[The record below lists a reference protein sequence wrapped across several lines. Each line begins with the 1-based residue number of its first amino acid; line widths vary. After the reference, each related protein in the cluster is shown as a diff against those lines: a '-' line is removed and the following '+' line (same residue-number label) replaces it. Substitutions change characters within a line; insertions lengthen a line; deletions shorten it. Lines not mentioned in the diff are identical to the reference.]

1 MVVFIC
7 ISLIMS
13 NVEHLFL
20 CSLAMYRSSLDTC
33 LLRSP
38 ARVLT
43 RRFVVLM
50 WSCMSC
56 LYILKINPLS
66 VVSLATFLQFYLLF
80 IYFWLCWVFIAFQAF
95 SAVAVHGLLIAVG
108 FSCCST
114 GSGGRKSH

>member
-20 CSLAMYRSSLDTC
+20 CLLAMYRSSLDTC

-38 ARVLT
+38 TRVLT
-43 RRFVVLM
+43 RWFLFLM

-80 IYFWLCWVFIAFQAF
+80 ICFWLCWVFIALQAF
-95 SAVAVHGLLIAVG
+95 SAVAVHGLLIAVA
-108 FSCCST
+108 SLVAAQAL
-114 GSGGRKSH
+114 GRESH